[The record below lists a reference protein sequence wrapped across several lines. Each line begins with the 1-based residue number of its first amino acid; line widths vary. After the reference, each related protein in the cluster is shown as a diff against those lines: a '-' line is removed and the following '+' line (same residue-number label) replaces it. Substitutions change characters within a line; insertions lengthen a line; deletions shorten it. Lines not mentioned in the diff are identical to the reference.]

1 VEVSQWLHRYTGF
14 YLASAITLNSLIGA
28 FTTNSMQAT
37 SKQVGLLCYKLRHFS
52 DSIPSRI
59 HKGCDYKWE
68 DISDALKTV
77 TGREASE
84 MIKMAEAAIEN
95 DIHPATLLSRI
106 EEVQAKF
113 KAEKKCNLCK
123 QSRLTCCC

>member
-1 VEVSQWLHRYTGF
+1 MEPG
-14 YLASAITLNSLIGA
+14 LATPKTI
-28 FTTNSMQAT
+28 
-37 SKQVGLLCYKLRHFS
+37 GLLCYKLRSFS

-59 HKGCDYKWE
+59 HKGCDYKWQ
-68 DISDALKTV
+68 DLSDALATV

-95 DIHPATLLSRI
+95 DIHPVTLLSRI
-106 EEVQAKF
+106 EEIQAKY

-123 QSRLTCCC
+123 QPRNVCCC